1 MTQDWNR
8 FLSVEAKNRHPSVM
22 KTVGGPDIISFGCGM
37 PHSDCFPL
45 KGLSIKYTT
54 PDSNFKK
61 TAIGSN
67 EDDANS
73 KEGASEIYQMCQYM
87 SASGTTYFKKW
98 THGHIEEFHKPAF
111 RDWDCLIQS
120 GATLSFDQI
129 LRMICDPEIDTILA
143 EELTYPC
150 FLESCKPLRLK
161 VFGVKM
167 DADGVDVND
176 LDMILTNWYEDERTK
191 KYRKPK
197 FYYCMPFGQNPS
209 GITMTIQRKK
219 DLLQIC
225 QKHDILVV
233 EDDPYFHLQL
243 DPSAKNVPS
252 LLKFDND
259 GRVLRIDS
267 FSKMMMP
274 GMRISVV
281 TANKFFVKKLT
292 MMNELSIHSAAAP
305 SQLIVYMLMQEWRQR
320 GFHQWIEYIQA
331 NYRRRRDIILDAFD
345 KYLPKS
351 LCSWNKPSS
360 GMFLWIKLQLDKFPK
375 LDRSEDD
382 SEWALELED
391 LVYDQALKEKI
402 YLTKGHWFMIDD
414 MVMAGFRATY
424 ASGEYEDLY
433 EGSRR
438 LGIAI
443 RHVHE
448 NLYEK

>member
-1 MTQDWNR
+1 MYKRQ
-8 FLSVEAKNRHPSVM
+8 
-22 KTVGGPDIISFGCGM
+22 
-37 PHSDCFPL
+37 
-45 KGLSIKYTT
+45 
-54 PDSNFKK
+54 
-61 TAIGSN
+61 
-67 EDDANS
+67 
-73 KEGASEIYQMCQYM
+73 
-87 SASGTTYFKKW
+87 
-98 THGHIEEFHKPAF
+98 
-111 RDWDCLIQS
+111 
-120 GATLSFDQI
+120 
-129 LRMICDPEIDTILA
+129 
-143 EELTYPC
+143 
-150 FLESCKPLRLK
+150 
-161 VFGVKM
+161 
-167 DADGVDVND
+167 
-176 LDMILTNWYEDERTK
+176 
-191 KYRKPK
+191 
-197 FYYCMPFGQNPS
+197 
-209 GITMTIQRKK
+209 
-219 DLLQIC
+219 
-225 QKHDILVV
+225 
-233 EDDPYFHLQL
+233 
-243 DPSAKNVPS
+243 SAKNVPS
-252 LLKFDND
+252 LLKFDTD

-281 TANKFFVKKLT
+281 TANNFFVKKLT

-305 SQLIVYMLMQEWRQR
+305 SQLIVYMLMQEWRQQ
-320 GFHQWIEYIQA
+320 GFRQWIEYIQA
-331 NYRRRRDIILDAFD
+331 NYRRRRDIILDVFD

-360 GMFLWIKLQLDKFPK
+360 GMFLWIKLRLDKFPK